1 MLAHHALGAVAVL
14 GEDQAEHAVVL
25 AVGRLAFPEL
35 RTEIEE
41 IVEDGDR
48 PAIRWRSTGRHTG
61 AFLGVPPTGAGGG
74 GRSCGC
80 EAARSCPVR
89 VRRSRWRPPGPRR
102 NGNSW
107 GVDADDAVR
116 HLGRGLQVGRLMCA
130 GRERNV
136 HGGVATH
143 GGH

>member
-41 IVEDGDR
+41 IVGDGDR

-61 AFLGVPPTGAGGG
+61 VFLGVPPTGKPVEVAGAVGAGRRGRARSACEGAGGG
-74 GRSCGC
+74 RPVLVGTGTVGELTLTMPCGTSG
-80 EAARSCPVR
+80 AASELV
-89 VRRSRWRPPGPRR
+89 V
-102 NGNSW
+102 
-107 GVDADDAVR
+107 
-116 HLGRGLQVGRLMCA
+116 
-130 GRERNV
+130 
-136 HGGVATH
+136 
-143 GGH
+143 